1 LKNIIINIL
10 KFLVFLG
17 VGLVILYFVY
27 QNQNEA
33 YQAQCALDGVAA
45 ADCSLMQKVIVDFK
59 SVRIPW
65 LLAAFAAYVMSNVSR
80 AIRWQMLLKSLGKPV
95 RFINSFL
102 ATMLGYF
109 ANLGLPRLGEVLRPL
124 SMSKYEKIPVEK
136 VLGTVVVDRTMD
148 VISLLLII
156 SLAFLLE
163 FDTLWGY
170 LNENMSSEGGSLL
183 TNPIVLGI
191 LGLGGL
197 VVILTIVFRKKI
209 QATAFY
215 KKIEQVLLGFWDGIL
230 SIKNLDQPGWF
241 IFHSINI
248 WVGYFLMFYCY
259 MPSFGPTEHLGPT
272 VALMAFVFNSGD
284 AFSSANISFFGTHFC
299 NIVLGLIAVIFLPII
314 NKNYHPEPLTEDRE
328 NVDVIKKKPVTL
340 PITSNQVVI
349 PPSKLRTLENP
360 CFSRISCAIALLF
373 PDLQ

>member
-1 LKNIIINIL
+1 MKSIVINIL

-45 ADCSLMQKVIVDFK
+45 ADCSLMQKVIADFK

-65 LLAAFAAYVMSNVSR
+65 LLAAFAAYIMSNVSR
-80 AIRWQMLLKSLGKPV
+80 AIRWQMLLKSLGKST

-170 LNENMSSEGGSLL
+170 LNENMASDGGGGLL
-183 TNPIVLGI
+183 ANPIVLGV
-191 LGLGGL
+191 LGLG
-197 VVILTIVFRKKI
+197 VAIVALIIAFRKKI

-215 KKIEQVLLGFWDGIL
+215 KKIEQILLGFWDGIL
-230 SIKNLDQPGWF
+230 SVKNLDKPGLF
-241 IFHSINI
+241 IFHSVII
-248 WVGYFLMFYCY
+248 WVGYFLMYYFY
-259 MPSFGPTEHLGPT
+259 MPTFEPTAHLGLT
-272 VALMAFVFNSGD
+272 AALMAFVFGTFGIVIPSPGGMGSYHFLVIAALTLYGINSGD
-284 AFSSANISFFGTHFC
+284 AFSSANISFFATHFC

-314 NKNYHPEPLTEDRE
+314 NKNYDPEPLSEEGE
-328 NVDVIKKKPVTL
+328 NVELIKKKPIRV
-340 PITSNQVVI
+340 
-349 PPSKLRTLENP
+349 
-360 CFSRISCAIALLF
+360 
-373 PDLQ
+373 

>member
-1 LKNIIINIL
+1 MKNIIINIL

-272 VALMAFVFNSGD
+272 VALMAFVFGTFGILIPSPGGMGSYHFLVIAALTLYGINSGD

-328 NVDVIKKKPVTL
+328 NVDVIKKKPVT
-340 PITSNQVVI
+340 V
-349 PPSKLRTLENP
+349 
-360 CFSRISCAIALLF
+360 
-373 PDLQ
+373 

>member
-1 LKNIIINIL
+1 MKNIVINIL

-17 VGLVILYFVY
+17 IGLVILYFVY

-45 ADCSLMQKVIVDFK
+45 ADCSLMQKVIADFK

-80 AIRWQMLLKSLGKPV
+80 AIRWQMLFKSLGRPT

-102 ATMLGYF
+102 TIMLGYF

-124 SMSKYEKIPVEK
+124 SMSKYEKIPIEK

-170 LNENMSSEGGSLL
+170 LNENMASEGGNLL
-183 TNPIVLGI
+183 TNPIILSI
-191 LGLGGL
+191 LGLGVL
-197 VVILTIVFRKKI
+197 AVILAIVFRKKI

-230 SIKNLDQPGWF
+230 SIKSLEKPGWF
-241 IFHSINI
+241 IFHSIII
-248 WVGYFLMFYCY
+248 WVGYFFMFYFY
-259 MPSFGPTEHLGPT
+259 LPAFEPTAHLGPI
-272 VALMAFVFNSGD
+272 VGLMAFVFGTFGILIPSPGGMGSYHFLVIAALTLYGVNSGD

-299 NIVLGLIAVIFLPII
+299 NIILGLIAVIFLPII
-314 NKNYHPEPLTEDRE
+314 NKSYDPESALE
-328 NVDVIKKKPVTL
+328 VDAIKKKPV
-340 PITSNQVVI
+340 I
-349 PPSKLRTLENP
+349 PRS
-360 CFSRISCAIALLF
+360 
-373 PDLQ
+373 